1 MVAIDM
7 SDVDDEKWNTFDL
20 YLQMSSTL
28 LHPKPPPH
36 ELAFVK
42 AKIPGTQQVIDF
54 TILRHPIVNFENVI
68 GNRKKMAEL
77 QEAWTVLLI
86 QDAFKVMKAH
96 ERAKARVAK
105 DRGKASDED
114 QRLSKTTT
122 KEYKEAFWNLAA
134 IVARVCTIQAMELKE
149 PEVLRE
155 LTQSLSKLSEKLS
168 DKIVAKAWE
177 TFEEDDDDIPH
188 PNEDVEDNWLAL
200 YRQGVNEMRERRKK
214 AKAAKSPERLHG
226 MAQQLGKSL
235 GMAAEP
241 LERKLRLPQ
250 LRRALM

>member
-7 SDVDDEKWNTFDL
+7 SDADDDKWNTFDL
-20 YLQMSSTL
+20 YLQMSSNL
-28 LHPKPPPH
+28 LHPKPPPR

-42 AKIPGTQQVIDF
+42 AKIPGTQQTIDF

-68 GNRKKMAEL
+68 HCNPKKMAEL
-77 QEAWTVLLI
+77 QETWTVLLI
-86 QDAFKVMKAH
+86 KDAFQAMKAH

-105 DRGKASDED
+105 DQGKASDED
-114 QRLSKTTT
+114 NAKSKTST

-155 LTQSLSKLSEKLS
+155 LTQSLSKLSETLS
-168 DKIVAKAWE
+168 GEIVAAAWE
-177 TFEEDDDDIPH
+177 TFDDGDIPH
-188 PNEDVEDNWLAL
+188 PNEDVQDNWLAL

-214 AKAAKSPERLHG
+214 NAGAKTPRQLHA

-235 GMAAEP
+235 GMTAESFD
-241 LERKLRLPQ
+241 ERLRLPQ